1 MLLDAQNLFSENQAI
16 TTGTIASTNVVKFGK
31 NDVSYV
37 PIIIQVTSAFS
48 DLTSLAVNIQT
59 ATDAAFTSPVTLLSA
74 SLPLASLTAGAKF
87 PISYLPKGNLGYI
100 RLTYVVTA
108 AQNTTESTGKITAG
122 VVASDELSYHEASG
136 F

>member
-16 TTGTIASTNVVKFGK
+16 TTGTIYSTNVVKFGK

-37 PIIIQVTSAFS
+37 PIIIQVTAGFS
-48 DLTSLAVNIQT
+48 DLTSLAVSIQT
-59 ATDAAFTSPVTLLSA
+59 ATDAAFTNAVTLTSSSMAKANLK
-74 SLPLASLTAGAKF
+74 AGAKF

-100 RLTYVVTA
+100 RISYTVTG
-108 AQNTTESTGKITAG
+108 TTETTGKITAG